1 MGDLGQGPAG
11 APASPYSGDTLATNG
26 VAGAPVP
33 GSTSLAA
40 PTPAGT
46 ERAGRTSAQ
55 VAKDILLFFAAPFI
69 TLAYM
74 ALMPSIA
81 LAMLAR
87 IGGQAGHHRKAT
99 G

>member
-1 MGDLGQGPAG
+1 MSDLGQGPAA
-11 APASPYSGDTLATNG
+11 APVSPHSAHIVATEG
-26 VAGAPVP
+26 VAGGA
-33 GSTSLAA
+33 GSTPLAA
-40 PTPAGT
+40 PPSARN
-46 ERAGRTSAQ
+46 ERAGRTFAQ

-69 TLAYM
+69 TLAYI

-87 IGGQAGHHRKAT
+87 MGGQAGHHRKAT

>member
-1 MGDLGQGPAG
+1 MSDLGQGPGG
-11 APASPYSGDTLATNG
+11 APVSPHSANTVAAEG
-26 VAGAPVP
+26 VAGTSD
-33 GSTSLAA
+33 STSSGE
-40 PTPAGT
+40 PASASS
-46 ERAGRTSAQ
+46 ERAGRTFAQ

-69 TLAYM
+69 TLAYI

-87 IGGQAGHHRKAT
+87 TGGQARHHRKAA